1 MTTQGMGSGPGTPGQ
16 PQPAYPGLIVRQKI
30 TLITNQYWI
39 HPLDESGNIGP
50 LIAFAEQKKM
60 RLREEVQFFA
70 DTAARQLLFSFKSR
84 QILDMAATS
93 DVFDV
98 EGRPIGVFRKDAAK
112 SLLNSTW
119 EVEAPD
125 LAATGRER
133 SGKVALVRRFG
144 GFLPVVGDLLEAVPW
159 QFHFDFVTD
168 RGDLVMSSERQL
180 RVRDEYRIT
189 LPPAVNGGPMDWRL
203 AAALGVALDAFQGR

>member
-1 MTTQGMGSGPGTPGQ
+1 MM
-16 PQPAYPGLIVRQKI
+16 RQKI
-30 TLITNQYWI
+30 TLITNQYSI
-39 HPLDESGNIGP
+39 HPLDEAGNIGP

-70 DTAARQLLFSFKSR
+70 DTAARQLMFSFKSR

-98 EGRPIGVFRKDAAK
+98 DGRPIGTFRKDAAK

-125 LAATGRER
+125 LTATGRER
-133 SGKVALVRRFG
+133 SGKIALIRRFG
-144 GFLPVVGDLLEAVPW
+144 GMLPIIGGLLEAVPW
-159 QFHFDFVTD
+159 QFHFDFKTD
-168 RGDLVMSSERQL
+168 GGDLVMSSERRL

-189 LPPAVNGGPMDWRL
+189 LPPAIDGRPMDWRL
-203 AAALGVALDAFQGR
+203 ASALGVALDAFQGR